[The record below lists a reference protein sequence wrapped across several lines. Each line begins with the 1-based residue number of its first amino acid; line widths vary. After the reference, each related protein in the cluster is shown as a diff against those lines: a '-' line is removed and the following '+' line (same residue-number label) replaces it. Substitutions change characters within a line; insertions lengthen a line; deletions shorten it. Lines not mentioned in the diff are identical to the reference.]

1 VFPQVLLGVGHRSKS
16 ILKLKN
22 LKIYAFGLCKSRNRE
37 DHGAITV
44 LLAIIGRLTMEVS
57 WRASD
62 GHAPGGFSS
71 TFRVVSDH
79 MSLED
84 RTWPD
89 TWLIFPQAIRQV

>member
-1 VFPQVLLGVGHRSKS
+1 MFPQVLLGVGHRSKS
-16 ILKLKN
+16 ILKMKN

-44 LLAIIGRLTMEVS
+44 LAIIGRLTMEVS
-57 WRASD
+57 WRAGD
-62 GHAPGGFSS
+62 GHAPGGVSL
-71 TFRVVSDH
+71 TFRVVIDH

-89 TWLIFPQAIRQV
+89 TWLIFTQAVRQV

>member
-16 ILKLKN
+16 ILKMKN

-44 LLAIIGRLTMEVS
+44 LAIIGRLSMEVS

-62 GHAPGGFSS
+62 GHAPGGVSL
-71 TFRVVSDH
+71 TFRVVTNH

-89 TWLIFPQAIRQV
+89 MWLIFTQGIRQV